1 MKTRYVRP
9 VINPALTDYCI
20 ALTKI
25 TQAQVDAAATIE
37 AVIGEH
43 QRWLERETAG
53 ARGDEILFVTDGD
66 ADLGQFLKL
75 EARNKNVS
83 VAPWYGRW
91 CNIKVEFEKVYKR
104 RTMLTL
110 TRMLEAA
117 NVPQQGQLHSGFDD
131 SVNVGCLLEHLWQ
144 KGRRVFTAFTESQYL
159 KKTQQNAKAVVR
171 DKEGGGGGAA
181 GGGGEGGKGVGG
193 GAGGLKFGSLNI
205 LDHNAF
211 IKWTD
216 DYGLGADADAVKAS
230 REWRFDNMV
239 QTMRDIDCD
248 VWGVQEVDLRAP
260 ELANRLGY
268 TLYSHACNEP
278 ANKRNN
284 NGVCIL
290 LRPQLMGRVVGQ
302 PLRRDNRYAPVA
314 GVTLKLGAEAGSSAT
329 ITLLT
334 THLKMNYPNVSVGLT
349 ELGAAIGEL
358 GVDVNSTVVMGDL
371 NVDTP
376 EAQQDLMDRG
386 RLSPFLASFS
396 VGLEATPL
404 LPDNL
409 LIGCN
414 VPRFAVGVC
423 AYVPTLLLHAKGSP
437 FKEEFNRSIMRHQ
450 AAVSDHFPILFK
462 IEAAFRAPPPS
473 ASAITAPATTQPL
486 TGIGATIVSS
496 SSGGFEIISMSAT
509 GSARRHLQV
518 GDRIMSIGSVAT
530 SGMTVAEVKAL
541 IVGPA
546 GSSIS
551 MVSSYDTR
559 VACSHFPATN
569 TPPSFSHLSPCTF

>member
-1 MKTRYVRP
+1 MKPRYVRP
-9 VINPALTDYCI
+9 VKHKALSDFCI

-37 AVIGEH
+37 DVIIEH

-53 ARGDEILFVTDGD
+53 ARGDQILFVTDGD
-66 ADLGQFLKL
+66 ADLGEFLKL
-75 EARNKNVS
+75 EARNKNLS
-83 VAPWYGRW
+83 LAAWYGRW
-91 CNIKVEFEKVYKR
+91 CNIKVEFEKAYKR
-104 RTMLTL
+104 RTTLTL

-117 NVPQQGQLHSGFDD
+117 KVAQQGQLHSGFDD
-131 SVNVGCLLEHLWQ
+131 SVNVGGLLQHLW
-144 KGRRVFTAFTESQYL
+144 KNKSRRVFTSFSESQYRQ
-159 KKTQQNAKAVVR
+159 KKKQEAGAAAR
-171 DKEGGGGGAA
+171 DEKGDGGGERGKA
-181 GGGGEGGKGVGG
+181 GGGGS
-193 GAGGLKFGSLNI
+193 AGGLKFGSLNI
-205 LDHNAF
+205 LNHNAF
-211 IKWTD
+211 VKWTD

-230 REWRFDNMV
+230 REWRFDNV
-239 QTMRDIDCD
+239 VRAMRDIDCD
-248 VWGVQEVDLRAP
+248 VWGVQETVASNVP
-260 ELANRLGY
+260 ALATQLGY
-268 TLYSHACNEP
+268 TLLSQAYNSRD
-278 ANKRNN
+278 KG

-302 PLRRDNRYAPVA
+302 PLQRDSRHAPVA
-314 GVTLKLGAEAGSSAT
+314 GVTLELGAEAGSSST

-334 THLKMNYPNVSVGLT
+334 THLKMNYPNVTDGLK

-358 GVDVNSTVVMGDL
+358 GVDVGSTVVMGDL

-376 EAQQDLMDRG
+376 DAQQDLMDRG

-396 VGLEATPL
+396 VGLQTTPL

-450 AAVSDHFPILFK
+450 VAVSDHFPILFK
-462 IEAAFRAPPPS
+462 IEAAFKAPLSS
-473 ASAITAPATTQPL
+473 ASAIIAPATTQPL
-486 TGIGATIVSS
+486 SGIGATIVPS
-496 SSGGFEIISMSAT
+496 SSGGFEIISMTAT
-509 GSARRHLQV
+509 GSARLHLQV
-518 GDRIMSIGSVAT
+518 GDRIVSIGSVLT

-546 GSSIS
+546 GSTIC
-551 MVSSYDTR
+551 MVSSR
-559 VACSHFPATN
+559 RLQPLFLH
-569 TPPSFSHLSPCTF
+569 